1 MTTAKRKLYYDKYFP
16 NGTGEGEW
24 SEHHELKIHLKE
36 EVRRNELLKAGL
48 IEGQEDDDEETC
60 DFYLCEEDEDL
71 ISIPSLMVPINGD
84 RGVKQEDLPE
94 GMQVLPEDWE
104 DSVPELIGLK
114 AEWVVGVSMDG

>member
-1 MTTAKRKLYYDKYFP
+1 MTPKRKLYYDKYFP

-24 SEHHELKIHLKE
+24 SEYHELKIHLKE

-48 IEGQEDDDEETC
+48 IEGEEDDDEETC

-71 ISIPSLMVPINGD
+71 IGIPSLMVPINGD

-94 GMQVLPEDWE
+94 GMQLLPEDWE
-104 DSVPELIGLK
+104 NSVPELIGLK
-114 AEWVVGVSMDG
+114 PEWVIGVSMDG